1 LRLDVQGSYI
11 FISNPANRHGTGA
24 DVEGRTEA
32 WLVLLILGPIL
43 LAGVPARGATVAPAT
58 LRQNGNQQFLV
69 DTHLPL
75 LFFAN
80 VYSDDLLFINTTSG
94 ETIADLHVGAAP
106 MSLDLSA
113 DDSTLYAALSGDTKI
128 AVIDIASRSVT
139 RTIELGFAPWS
150 VRHSRPDRLV
160 VSGASDGLVHFINE
174 TTGATLAT
182 VRPYL
187 SLAIVEAAPNG
198 TAFLVIDVGTDPV
211 KIQRFASINDT
222 PTFEAIDDH
231 DLGINFQMEA
241 VNWEQGVIYLALGG
255 PYGYGYGVEM
265 ASAVSLN
272 RLGLLGTA
280 PYPALTALSPDRQ
293 TVYLETFGAG
303 TADTVWAFNTSTGA
317 RLGTVSLD
325 SPIQFMG
332 AAADGESLV
341 VADPVRRVS
350 LRPFLSAAYPAP
362 DAVLGFS
369 PAFIEAQLHRG
380 TQLSG
385 LSQVAIDLNGRSL
398 NTRILTGDVLR
409 ADLDT
414 AVTDGA
420 QTVAVTLV
428 AASGTISTQWNFT
441 VDSTLPVPGVEFAT
455 FQHPSGFRIPVPT
468 TWKRATNVN
477 LNGSIFELELTGPS
491 GNVVTTIFVDTDRD
505 PTVREDPS
513 YFQSAA
519 QNISTIITSTD
530 PGAQRFEGPTS
541 RRISNHSAL
550 TMAFLGSD
558 AVIFKIALV
567 VDESEAR
574 YWLIL
579 LTVDAAMYDSVN
591 PIFEHMLSGFQT
603 FPTESSLTAGLTVPV
618 LAILITG
625 LTADA
630 ILIFWAIRKSNASSS
645 ARPVL
650 PAPLDPTIAVE
661 PCPNCKTPL
670 GPEDSYCRHCGRPR
684 SP

>member
-1 LRLDVQGSYI
+1 M
-11 FISNPANRHGTGA
+11 
-24 DVEGRTEA
+24 EGRRET

-43 LAGVPARGATVAPAT
+43 LAGVSASGATVAPAT

-69 DTHLPL
+69 DTNRPL

-80 VYSDDLLFINTTSG
+80 VYSDDLFFINTTSG
-94 ETIADLHVGAAP
+94 EAIADLHVGAAP

-128 AVIDIASRSVT
+128 AVVDVASRSVT

-198 TAFLVIDVGTDPV
+198 TAFLVIDVGIDPV

-265 ASAVSLN
+265 ASAVSL
-272 RLGLLGTA
+272 
-280 PYPALTALSPDRQ
+280 
-293 TVYLETFGAG
+293 
-303 TADTVWAFNTSTGA
+303 
-317 RLGTVSLD
+317 D

-350 LRPFLSAAYPAP
+350 LRPFLSASYPAP

-380 TQLSG
+380 TQFSG

-441 VDSTLPVPGVEFAT
+441 FDSTLPVPGVEFAT

-468 TWKRATNVN
+468 TWKGATNVN

-491 GNVVTTIFVDTDRD
+491 GNVATTIFVDTDRD
-505 PTVREDPS
+505 PTVRDDPS

-519 QNISTIITSTD
+519 QNITTIITSSD

-558 AVIFKIALV
+558 AVLFKIALV

-579 LTVDAAMYDSVN
+579 LTVDAAMYDSIN

-630 ILIFWAIRKSNASSS
+630 ILIFWAIRKSNASST

-670 GPEDSYCRHCGRPR
+670 RPEDSYCRQCGRPR